1 MTLRLASFRARL
13 FLVSLLVVGL
23 THVTV
28 ATLSWTSAL
37 SYEVDRLDARLCEE
51 ARQLVMR
58 PPRSGDLER
67 LERDAAIKLRLQ
79 SADQLLLWVQPASSV
94 PVIRSA
100 RWPDSLDLSGAAWS
114 TVPDRRQPD
123 MPGNEAERP
132 ARDTDRPPR
141 ADAPDGP
148 PHDLPPPGAA
158 PRESGEERRLPRV
171 VCAVAGVS
179 ALASDWRAAGGGG
192 MASGAKSLVMAA
204 LAATRT
210 ELRQALVSIVWRA
223 TPLALVLTAL
233 GAWLMSTL
241 AMRPVARLRRT
252 MEAVNQQ
259 SLEDRLP
266 AGREDREFKE
276 LIDAYNRMLDRLE
289 ASFHQATRFS
299 ADAAHELRTPLTILQ
314 GQIEQAMRLSGD
326 QPIQVQ
332 LSQMLDEAGRLSA
345 ITRKLLLL
353 SQADAGKLALLRM
366 PVDLAAMLQERLADA
381 QLLGLQ
387 DVRISSELAQQ
398 LVVQG
403 DEQLLGQALN
413 NLCGNA
419 FKYTPPG
426 GWIRV
431 RARVA
436 SAGVEVLWSNNTVA
450 LSPQARERLF
460 DRFFRGDVAHNR
472 SVDGHGLGLSLS
484 RVIARAHGGDLT
496 LEPSP
501 QDEVRLRLWLPAV

>member
-1 MTLRLASFRARL
+1 MLRLASFRARL

-23 THVTV
+23 TLVIV

-51 ARQLVMR
+51 ARQLVLR
-58 PPRSGDLER
+58 PPRPGDLER
-67 LERDAAIKLRLQ
+67 LERDAALKLRLQ
-79 SADQLLLWVQPASSV
+79 SADQLLLWVQPASSAS
-94 PVIRSA
+94 VIRSA
-100 RWPDSLDLSGAAWS
+100 RWPESLDLSAVAWS
-114 TVPDRRQPD
+114 AVPDRRP
-123 MPGNEAERP
+123 
-132 ARDTDRPPR
+132 
-141 ADAPDGP
+141 PDGP
-148 PHDLPPPGAA
+148 GDKLKLPAGDTERPPGPDRLDGPERDPEPPGAA
-158 PRESGEERRLPRV
+158 PREPGEERSQPRAL
-171 VCAVAGVS
+171 CQVAGFS
-179 ALASDWRAAGGGG
+179 ALASDWRAAQ
-192 MASGAKSLVMAA
+192 AALPDAKGLVVAD

-210 ELRQALVSIVWRA
+210 ELRQALASIVWRA

-241 AMRPVARLRRT
+241 AMRPVARLRST

-259 SLEDRLP
+259 SLEHRLS

-314 GQIEQAMRLSGD
+314 GQIEQVMRLSGD

-332 LSQMLDEAGRLSA
+332 LSQMLDEAGRLSS

-353 SQADAGKLALLRM
+353 SQADAGKLALLRT
-366 PVDLAAMLQERLADA
+366 PIDLSAMLQGRLADA
-381 QLLGLQ
+381 QLLELQ
-387 DVRISSELAQQ
+387 DVRISSELEKH

-419 FKYTPPG
+419 FKYTPTG

-436 SAGVEVLWSNNTVA
+436 STGVEVMWSNNTEA
-450 LSPQARERLF
+450 ISPQGRERLF
-460 DRFFRGDVAHNR
+460 DRFFRGDAAHNR

-496 LEPSP
+496 MEPSP
-501 QDEVRLRLWLPAV
+501 QDEVRLRLWLPFA